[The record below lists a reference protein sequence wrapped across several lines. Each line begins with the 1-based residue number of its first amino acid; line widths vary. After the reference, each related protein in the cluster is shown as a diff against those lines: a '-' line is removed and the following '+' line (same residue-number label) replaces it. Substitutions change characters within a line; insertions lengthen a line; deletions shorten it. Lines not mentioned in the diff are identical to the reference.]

1 MNSRSSRSVSR
12 LTALALCALACC
24 AVHAA
29 ESAPAASASVA
40 RFDISRYRVEGNTLV
55 SSESIA
61 RAVAPLTG
69 AQREFGDVQRAV
81 EAIENLYIR
90 AGYSAV
96 KVTVPEQE
104 LVGGTVRIHIVEAV
118 VTTVTVEGNSH
129 FTTENIRVSL
139 NLNAG
144 APPRLGDLSESIQLA
159 NDNPAK
165 QVSVTMAEGA
175 LPGTIDAKVSVVDFN
190 PLRIIA
196 TIDNTGTANSGR
208 WRAGVAIQHAN
219 LFGLDQVGTLAYTT
233 SPDSPSGQ
241 KLGVYSIGYR
251 FPLYRLGDSLD
262 LVYGRS
268 SVNSPSSSPT
278 LGGVLGLT
286 GKGETFGIRYNH
298 FLGRTGESSAKVVIG
313 LDRRTIDSRCDVNG
327 QAISIAGP
335 TPPVA
340 SCVPYTTTPFSV
352 TYIAQREGVDQSV
365 NANIGLAR
373 NLASGP
379 RFTNLDGRTDR
390 YSYLT
395 PGNRDTRD
403 GFMTVRGG
411 INFLQAL
418 PAGWQLRLAGNA
430 QLTDT
435 PLVASEQF
443 GLTGASA
450 VRGFDERA
458 VVADSGVVLNAEL
471 YTPELNARIG
481 LPGSLRGLVFLDAG
495 HGANRKAAG
504 TYLPASTN
512 VASTGVGARYSMS
525 RDFNVRLD
533 VARVL
538 ASGSSFTEK
547 RGDWRAHLSAMF
559 AF

>member
-1 MNSRSSRSVSR
+1 MNSCKSPLASR
-12 LTALALCALACC
+12 LTTLALCALACS
-24 AVHAA
+24 AA
-29 ESAPAASASVA
+29 QAADTAPSASVP
-40 RFDISRYRVEGNTLV
+40 RFEISRYLVEGNTLV

-69 AQREFGDVQRAV
+69 AQREFSDVQRAV
-81 EAIENLYIR
+81 DAIEAVYIQ
-90 AGYSAV
+90 AGYTAV

-104 LVGGTVRIHIVEAV
+104 LVGGTVRIKIVEAV
-118 VTTVTVEGNSH
+118 VTSITVVGNTH
-129 FTTENIRVSL
+129 FTTENIRASMKL
-139 NLNAG
+139 KTG
-144 APPRLGDLSESIQLA
+144 APPRLKDLSESIQLA

-165 QVSVTMAEGA
+165 QVSVSMAEGV
-175 LPGTIDAKVSVVDFN
+175 LPGTVDAKVSVVDYN

-196 TIDNTGTANSGR
+196 TVDNTGTANSGQ
-208 WRAGVAIQHAN
+208 WRTGVAIQHAN
-219 LFGLDQVGTLAYTT
+219 LFGLDHVGTLAYTT

-241 KLGVYSIGYR
+241 KLDVFSAGYR
-251 FPLYRLGDSLD
+251 IPLYNLGDSVD

-286 GKGETFGIRYNH
+286 GKGETVGVRYNR
-298 FLGRTGESSAKVVIG
+298 FLGRIGESSAKIVFG
-313 LDRRTIDSRCDVNG
+313 LDRRNIDSRCNVDG
-327 QAISIAGP
+327 LPISIAGP

-340 SCVPYTTTPFSV
+340 SCVPYTTTPLSV
-352 TYIAQREGVDQSV
+352 TYIGQREGVDQSINYNV
-365 NANIGLAR
+365 GLSR
-373 NLASGP
+373 NMASGA
-379 RFTNLDGRTDR
+379 RFTNLDGRIDR

-403 GFMTVRGG
+403 GFVVAHGAV
-411 INFLQAL
+411 NFLQAL
-418 PAGWQLRLAGNA
+418 PSGWQVRVAGNF

-443 GLTGASA
+443 GLTGAYA

-471 YTPELNARIG
+471 YTPLLSPRLG
-481 LPGSLRGLVFLDAG
+481 LPGDLRGLVFVDAG
-495 HGANRKAAG
+495 YGANRKAAG
-504 TYLPASTN
+504 TYLPGSTN
-512 VASTGVGARYSMS
+512 VASTGVGARYSLS
-525 RDFNVRLD
+525 RDFSVRLD

-538 ASGSSFTEK
+538 AAGSSFTEK
-547 RGDWRAHLSAMF
+547 CGDWRAHVSATF

>member
-1 MNSRSSRSVSR
+1 MNSCSFPLASR
-12 LTALALCALACC
+12 LTTLALCALACS
-24 AVHAA
+24 AVQAA
-29 ESAPAASASVA
+29 DPAPSASVP
-40 RFDISRYRVEGNTLV
+40 RFEISRYLVEGNTLV

-61 RAVAPLTG
+61 LALAPLTG
-69 AQREFGDVQRAV
+69 AQREFSDVQRAMD
-81 EAIENLYIR
+81 AIEGVYIQ
-90 AGYSAV
+90 AGYTAV

-104 LVGGTVRIHIVEAV
+104 LVGGTVRISIVEAV
-118 VTTVTVEGNSH
+118 VTSVTVAGNDH
-129 FTTENIRVSL
+129 FTTENIRASMKL
-139 NLNAG
+139 KTG

-165 QVSVTMAEGA
+165 QLSVSMAEGA
-175 LPGTIDAKVSVVDFN
+175 LPGTIDAKVSVVDYN

-196 TIDNTGTANSGR
+196 TVDNTGTASSGQ
-208 WRAGVAIQHAN
+208 WRTGVAIQHAN
-219 LFGLDQVGTLAYTT
+219 LFGLDHVGTLAYMT

-241 KLGVYSIGYR
+241 KLGVYSVGYR
-251 FPLYRLGDSLD
+251 IPLYNLGDSLD

-286 GKGETFGIRYNH
+286 GKGETVGIRYNH
-298 FLGRTGESSAKVVIG
+298 FLGRTGESTAKIVFG
-313 LDRRTIDSRCDVNG
+313 FDRRNIDSRCDVNG
-327 QAISIAGP
+327 QPISIAGP

-340 SCVPYTTTPFSV
+340 SCVPYTTTPLSV
-352 TYIAQREGVDQSV
+352 TYISQREGVDQSI
-365 NANIGLAR
+365 NYNIGLSR
-373 NLASGP
+373 NMASGQ

-403 GFMTVRGG
+403 GFVVAHGAV
-411 INFLQAL
+411 NFLQAL
-418 PAGWQLRLAGNA
+418 PGGWQVRLAGNA

-443 GLTGASA
+443 GLTGANA

-458 VVADSGVVLNAEL
+458 VVADSGLVLSAEL
-471 YTPELNARIG
+471 YTPELSPRLS
-481 LPGSLRGLVFLDAG
+481 LPGNLRGLAFVDAG
-495 HGANRKAAG
+495 YGANHKAAG
-504 TYLPASTN
+504 TYLPSSTN
-512 VASTGVGARYSMS
+512 VASVGVGTRYSLS
-525 RDFNVRLD
+525 RDFSVRLD

-538 ASGSSFTEK
+538 ESGSSFIEK